1 MNVLDIN
8 YRTAAEMGK
17 WVFTDRR
24 DAMVGLDVGRKLRN
38 TWYAGVRAGRQQQA
52 TSPLP
57 GAAFDASNRY
67 HRVVVGWEL
76 MPRNGKSLSLAAGPD
91 FRTFQG
97 NFDDRMRSNSR
108 LTSLWCEGSGSIAL
122 RPGVTLAGKVSRWV
136 FLSSVGKSAYI
147 DTVGEAGIV
156 WRIRPFVSVRTACR
170 AQRTEYVLAIRDDW
184 QTQLTNEVSL
194 PLTKRT
200 VLTLEVV
207 DNRGWD
213 GLSGSNDRAFQR
225 GTGNLA
231 LTHQF

>member
-8 YRTAAEMGK
+8 YRTAAEMGT
-17 WVFTDRR
+17 WVFTARR

-76 MPRNGKSLSLAAGPD
+76 MPWLGKSLSLAAGPD

-147 DTVGEAGIV
+147 
-156 WRIRPFVSVRTACR
+156 
-170 AQRTEYVLAIRDDW
+170 L
-184 QTQLTNEVSL
+184 
-194 PLTKRT
+194 
-200 VLTLEVV
+200 
-207 DNRGWD
+207 
-213 GLSGSNDRAFQR
+213 
-225 GTGNLA
+225 
-231 LTHQF
+231 